1 MLTRIGGR
9 WRTFREWA
17 TLGEWMPRIL
27 RLPPPPQEGFRP
39 GLFLVELSGCDLT
52 AWEWARARDA
62 LPFLESL
69 TTRQNYRSV
78 DYHAGNPWCR
88 IARETELLY
97 GVASGLPG
105 EVYLPLGAEAPVDLS
120 RRPDALAAE
129 EHLHR
134 QREGLLREG
143 AAWGTFLPG
152 GAPPHEFHGPLGDR
166 AEGWVE
172 WLRNRYGA
180 ALDLRRGVPVVHLRH
195 DCTPPLDVAG
205 AELVKWW
212 RRQDRT
218 MARLYHR
225 ARLSRRR
232 DYEVWFLLTPAPPR
246 ERAFPEDYGQRLQ
259 AALGADWDV
268 LPAGGPRRREAPAGR
283 ELRLLARDDIAHL
296 YAAGSVTDAEK
307 MKVARLVLQA
317 GADVGAVLWRE
328 ADGTP
333 RWQREGAV
341 SDTETLHPPPGIS
354 LEAWLPYLVERDGDA
369 LLDHPDAG
377 TWIALRGQ
385 TDSWHR
391 AGVALLPR
399 RARIGAGRGDWLRA
413 GQIYGAAR
421 HALGRERLRHD
432 VPTPVLNPDTFRL
445 ATYNAHRCIGM
456 DGRQSV
462 RRVLRVLAEIDAD
475 IIAIQEVSAVGFN
488 QADQIAA
495 ELGMHSVF
503 CPTLHGP
510 DAYGHGLL
518 SRYPFTVNAVGL
530 LPLVREAAYKEP
542 RGAIWV
548 EIQMGLRSLNIVS
561 THLALGR
568 ADRTAQIDALLGPN
582 WIGGLPPDTPM
593 ILCGDFNFTPP
604 GRNYRRL
611 AARFRDVQLAH
622 SRGPVL
628 KTFSTVCAVARLDH
642 MFLSPHFTVLGV
654 DSPRTHLT
662 SVASD
667 HFPLVADLRW
677 PRDSGI

>member
-9 WRTFREWA
+9 WRTLREWV

-27 RLPPPPQEGFRP
+27 RLPPPAQEGFRP
-39 GLFLVELSGCDLT
+39 GLFLVELSGCDRAAL
-52 AWEWARARDA
+52 EWARSRDA

-69 TTRQNYRSV
+69 TTRQNYRAL

-88 IARETELLY
+88 VARETELLH
-97 GVASGLPG
+97 GVASALPG
-105 EVYLPLGAEAPVDLS
+105 EVYLPLGADASVDLA
-120 RRPDALAAE
+120 RRADALAADE
-129 EHLHR
+129 RLQR

-143 AAWGTFLPG
+143 AAWGTLLPG
-152 GAPPHEFHGPLGDR
+152 GAAPGEFHGPLGDR

-195 DCTPPLDVAG
+195 DCTPPPGLAG
-205 AELVKWW
+205 AGLAAWW
-212 RRQDRT
+212 RRQDRI

-246 ERAFPEDYGQRLQ
+246 ADAFPDDYAERLRS
-259 AALGADWDV
+259 ALGAEWDV
-268 LPAGGPRRREAPAGR
+268 RPADAPRRHEAPAAR
-283 ELRLLARDDIAHL
+283 ELRLLTRDQVAHL
-296 YAAGSVTDAEK
+296 YASGPVSDAEK
-307 MKVARLVLQA
+307 MRVARLLLQT
-317 GADVGAVLWRE
+317 GPGLGAVLWRE
-328 ADGTP
+328 SDGTP

-341 SDTETLHPPPGIS
+341 SDAAPLRAPHGPA
-354 LEAWLPYLVERDGDA
+354 LEAWMPYLVERDGDA

-377 TWIALRGQ
+377 TWIALRGDPDTWQ
-385 TDSWHR
+385 R
-391 AGVALLPR
+391 PGVALLPR
-399 RARIGAGRGDWLRA
+399 RARVGAGRGDWLRA
-413 GQIYGAAR
+413 GQIYAAAR
-421 HALGRERLRHD
+421 HALGRERLRHE
-432 VPTPVLNPDTFRL
+432 VPAPALHPETFRL
-445 ATYNAHRCIGM
+445 ATYNVHRCIGM

-462 RRVLRVLAEIDAD
+462 RRILRVLAEIDAD
-475 IIAIQEVSAVGFN
+475 IIALQEVSAIGFN
-488 QADQIAA
+488 QAEQIAA
-495 ELGMHSVF
+495 ELGMRSVF
-503 CPTLHGP
+503 CPTLHG
-510 DAYGHGLL
+510 DQAYGHGLL

-530 LPLVREAAYKEP
+530 LPLVREASYKEP

-548 EIQMGLRSLNIVS
+548 QIQMGLRSLHVVS

-568 ADRTAQIDALLGPN
+568 ADRTAQVDALLGPH
-582 WIGGLPPDTPM
+582 WIGGLPPDAPLV
-593 ILCGDFNFTPP
+593 LCGDFNFTPP

-662 SVASD
+662 GVASD

-677 PRDSGI
+677 PRDGA